1 MMKVTLMKKMFL
13 TLVAAL
19 SCNAS
24 YAITHCQQVTIEN
37 IQFTDAQVDVK
48 ADGIWHLVDSTAH
61 PQIDRKLSILLAAH
75 AAKKKV
81 ELIFEAND
89 YPCETQTQSSRL
101 YGIRVLD

>member
-1 MMKVTLMKKMFL
+1 MKKMFL

-24 YAITHCQQVTIEN
+24 YSTTHCQPVTIEN
-37 IQFTDAQVDVK
+37 IQFTDSQVEVK

-89 YPCETQTQSSRL
+89 YPCTTQTQTSRVH
-101 YGIRVLD
+101 GIRVVE